1 MENNITTNNN
11 QLDVLEAELY
21 TQWEVY
27 ESKEHEKEGPHIPTI
42 QGEQVW
48 GPISNT
54 VITTLIFALI
64 ILGVSLRA
72 NFVLKSNKKSRLK
85 LFFLTLVQFFDGFL
99 RDSFENKKLAR
110 EFYPLIVGFF
120 CIIFFGNMFGLI
132 IDWLGSSVSPTLFY
146 YMRPMHS
153 DVNTTFVLAL
163 ITLYTLLYVQARTH
177 GIKTTLK
184 EYFFNFTGN
193 NIAEKC
199 INTFVGWLH
208 FIGLPATLMSLSL
221 RLFGNIFAGVILI
234 GVISYLTALASSSLF
249 EVGRLFALPFWFFEV
264 FVALVQAIVFVGLMI
279 AYFKQAGE
287 SHH

>member
-1 MENNITTNNN
+1 
-11 QLDVLEAELY
+11 
-21 TQWEVY
+21 
-27 ESKEHEKEGPHIPTI
+27 
-42 QGEQVW
+42 
-48 GPISNT
+48 
-54 VITTLIFALI
+54 
-64 ILGVSLRA
+64 
-72 NFVLKSNKKSRLK
+72 
-85 LFFLTLVQFFDGFL
+85 
-99 RDSFENKKLAR
+99 
-110 EFYPLIVGFF
+110 
-120 CIIFFGNMFGLI
+120 MFGLI
-132 IDWLGSSVSPTLFY
+132 IDWFGASVSPTILA

-177 GIKTTLK
+177 GIKTTLR

-193 NIAEKC
+193 SIAEKC

-287 SHH
+287 SQH